1 MYLCS
6 LYFEHVFR
14 NSKYFILGDRN
25 SKGSFTS
32 YIDQSL
38 HIINHLSTCWHYWWG
53 DSFHTES
60 PKEEALLLTMVSNL
74 KSKYKREKVFQW
86 AVFEGCT
93 NRAWSIGHWSD
104 QSISENLPKW
114 HFLTHAWNLKNF
126 GLNDF
131 IWSGTRIVFSE
142 LYS

>member
-38 HIINHLSTCWHYWWG
+38 HIIGGG